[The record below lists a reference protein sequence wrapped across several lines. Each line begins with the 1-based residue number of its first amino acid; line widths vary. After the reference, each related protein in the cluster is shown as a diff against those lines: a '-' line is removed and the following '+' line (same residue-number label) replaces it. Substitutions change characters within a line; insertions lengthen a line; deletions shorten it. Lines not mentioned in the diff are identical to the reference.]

1 MNPPY
6 AVAGADIEVGMT
18 VVLAPGDDAFVVQR
32 IEPFKKPGKYQYVYN
47 EDGFPCIVRTDAW
60 YGQVEQS

>member
-18 VVLAPGDDAFVVQR
+18 VILEPDGEPFAVSKVEPCESAESWLRLVAGSGFRRVVQ
-32 IEPFKKPGKYQYVYN
+32 KG
-47 EDGFPCIVRTDAW
+47 AW
-60 YGQVEQS
+60 YAEVEQS